1 MLRKISVIALLFC
14 LTTTVNA
21 QEDSIQKKSKFKFT
35 GAIDGYFRSDFKSN
49 VANNRTSFTNTT
61 GKLALGMVEAKL
73 DYEDDKFGFTAD
85 FAAGKRQREFAYND
99 KGVLSYIKQLYAYY
113 SPTDWLKLTAGT
125 WGTHVGYELMEPYVN
140 KNYSM
145 SYMFSYGPFLQ
156 TGVKADFSFGKS
168 SDFMIGI
175 SNATDYRDPPNP
187 NKKSFLMQ
195 YSQYIT
201 DDVSILLNYI
211 GNQRPT
217 DLAKIRQF
225 EVLFI
230 YNISDKFSADLNA
243 TVNTTRLKTESGYG
257 KARAWSGIATYLN
270 YTPST
275 KFDLTL
281 RTEVFNDKYQLSAL
295 STATKGGAILANTLT
310 ANFSFGNLSIIPE
323 LRWESATNNVFYAK
337 DGTPKGSSGSFLIG
351 AFYKFSK

>member
-1 MLRKISVIALLFC
+1 MLRKISVIVLLFC

-21 QEDSIQKKSKFKFT
+21 QEDSTQKKSKFKFT

-73 DYEDDKFGFTAD
+73 DYEDEKFGFTAD

-187 NKKSFLMQ
+187 NKKSFLSNM
-195 YSQYIT
+195 I
-201 DDVSILLNYI
+201 
-211 GNQRPT
+211 
-217 DLAKIRQF
+217 
-225 EVLFI
+225 
-230 YNISDKFSADLNA
+230 
-243 TVNTTRLKTESGYG
+243 
-257 KARAWSGIATYLN
+257 
-270 YTPST
+270 
-275 KFDLTL
+275 
-281 RTEVFNDKYQLSAL
+281 
-295 STATKGGAILANTLT
+295 
-310 ANFSFGNLSIIPE
+310 
-323 LRWESATNNVFYAK
+323 
-337 DGTPKGSSGSFLIG
+337 
-351 AFYKFSK
+351 

>member
-14 LTTTVNA
+14 LTTAANA
-21 QEDSIQKKSKFKFT
+21 QEDSTEKKSKFTFT

-49 VANNRTSFTNTT
+49 VANNRTSFTNTS
-61 GKLALGMVEAKL
+61 GKLALGMIEAKL
-73 DYEDDKFGFTAD
+73 DYADEKFGFTAD
-85 FAAGKRQREFAYND
+85 LAAGKRQREFAYND
-99 KGVLSYIKQLYAYY
+99 KGILSYVKQLYAYY
-113 SPTDWLKLTAGT
+113 TPTDWLKLTAGT

-156 TGVKADFSFGKS
+156 TGLKADFSFGES
-168 SDFMIGI
+168 SDFMIGV

-195 YSQYIT
+195 YSQNIT
-201 DDVSILLNYI
+201 DEVSILLNYI

-217 DLAKIRQF
+217 DMAKIRQF

-230 YNISDKFSADLNA
+230 YNITDKFSADLNA
-243 TVNTTRLKTESGYG
+243 TINTTRMKTGSGYD
-257 KARAWSGIATYLN
+257 KAKAWSGIATYLN
-270 YTPST
+270 YTPSK

-295 STATKGGAILANTLT
+295 STAIKGGTILANTLT
-310 ANFSFGNLSIIPE
+310 ANFAFGNLSIIPE

-351 AFYKFSK
+351 AYYKFSK